1 MNFSPMLIRNT
12 QIPFAAFDM
21 LHGMI
26 AQPKIDGVRL
36 CFMRPEEGSA
46 EQSSLNRLRIWTRS
60 NQKISPRL
68 YRILDEVLPDYTGGG
83 IVDGELVYKNDCAA
97 TTGILHSKTVDIDP
111 EQLRFYAF
119 DYVIPQ
125 PFSNELCNGA
135 LESRLHT
142 LDGLASLDSWVFYPN
157 NIVRVLPHWK
167 HRTAKESL
175 GHAAGYC
182 ESWGLPLEGFVLK
195 PSWSSYVCGRRLDG
209 SLKYKVS
216 EELTGVIR
224 AVHPQVGQDHVAK
237 DLAGIIVVQVGEG
250 KNAAIVNVT
259 ASCDNV
265 LRAKIMEHAQH
276 IVGYPITFRVFAC
289 PSGDTV
295 TAALRMPRYVSGLE
309 WLLKLK

>member
-12 QIPFAAFDM
+12 PVTTEMLDK

-68 YRILDEVLPDYTGGG
+68 YRILDEVLPDFTGGG

-97 TTGILHSKTVDIDP
+97 TTGILHSKTIDIDP

-125 PFSNELCNGA
+125 PCSDKLCDGA

-142 LDGLASLDSWVFYPN
+142 LDGLATLDSWVFYHN
-157 NIVRVLPHWK
+157 NIVQVLPHWK

-175 GHAAGYC
+175 GYAAGYC
-182 ESWGLPLEGFVLK
+182 ETFGLPLEGFVLK

-209 SLKYKVS
+209 SFKYKVS

-224 AVHPQVGQDHVAK
+224 AVHPQVGQDHIAK

-250 KNAAIVNVT
+250 KSAAIVNVT

-276 IVGYPITFRVFAC
+276 IVGYPITFRVFSC

>member
-12 QIPFAAFDM
+12 PVTTAM
-21 LHGMI
+21 LDKLQGMI

-68 YRILDEVLPDYTGGG
+68 YRILDEVLPRYTGGG

-97 TTGILHSKTVDIDP
+97 TTGILHSKTIDIDP
-111 EQLRFYAF
+111 AQLRFYAF
-119 DYVIPQ
+119 DYIEPDQ
-125 PFSNELCNGA
+125 APKLLTDRLAA
-135 LESRLHT
+135 LDQLTT
-142 LDGLASLDSWVFYPN
+142 LDCWVFSMN
-157 NIVRVLPHWK
+157 TIVNVLPHWQ
-167 HRTAKESL
+167 HHSAKESL
-175 GHAAGYC
+175 EHAAGYC
-182 ESWGLPLEGFVLK
+182 EAWGLPLEGYVLK
-195 PSWSSYVCGRRLDG
+195 PRSSSYACGRRLDG
-209 SLKYKVS
+209 SFKYKVS

-224 AVHPQVGQDHVAK
+224 AVHPQVGQDHIAK

-250 KNAAIVNVT
+250 KDAAIVNVT
-259 ASCDNV
+259 ASCDNA
-265 LRAKIMEHAQH
+265 LRARTMEHASH
-276 IVGYPITFRVFAC
+276 IIGYPITFRVFAC
-289 PSGDTV
+289 PSGDTA

>member
-12 QIPFAAFDM
+12 QVPVVALDK
-21 LHGMI
+21 LQSMI

-46 EQSSLNRLRIWTRS
+46 EQSTLNRLRIWTRS

-68 YRILDEVLPDYTGGG
+68 YRILDKVLPDYTGGG

-97 TTGILHSKTVDIDP
+97 TTGILHSKTIDIDT

-119 DYVIPQ
+119 DYIEPDQ
-125 PFSNELCNGA
+125 APKSLTDRLAA
-135 LESRLHT
+135 L
-142 LDGLASLDSWVFYPN
+142 DQLASLDTWVFSPN
-157 NIVRVLPHWK
+157 NIVQVLPHWQ
-167 HRTAKESL
+167 HHSTKESL

-182 ESWGLPLEGFVLK
+182 EAWGLPLEGYVLK
-195 PSWSSYVCGRRLDG
+195 PRLSSYVCGRRLDG
-209 SLKYKVS
+209 SFKYKVS

-224 AVHPQVGQDHVAK
+224 AVYPQVGQDHIAK

-259 ASCDNV
+259 ASCDNA
-265 LRAKIMEHAQH
+265 LRAKIMEHASH

-295 TAALRMPRYVSGLE
+295 TAAMRMPRYVSGLE
-309 WLLKLK
+309 WLLNLQ

>member
-12 QIPFAAFDM
+12 PVTTAM
-21 LHGMI
+21 LDKLQGMI

-68 YRILDEVLPDYTGGG
+68 YRILDEVLPRYTGGG

-97 TTGILHSKTVDIDP
+97 TTGILHSKTIDIDP

-119 DYVIPQ
+119 DYIEPDQ
-125 PFSNELCNGA
+125 APKSLTDRLAA
-135 LESRLHT
+135 LDQLAT
-142 LDGLASLDSWVFYPN
+142 LDSGVFYQN
-157 NIVRVLPHWK
+157 TIVKVLPHWQ
-167 HRTAKESL
+167 HHSAKESL
-175 GHAAGYC
+175 EHAAGYC
-182 ESWGLPLEGFVLK
+182 EACGLPLEGYVLK
-195 PSWSSYVCGRRLDG
+195 PRLSSYACGRRLDG
-209 SLKYKVS
+209 SFKYKVS

-224 AVHPQVGQDHVAK
+224 AVHPQVGQDHIAK
-237 DLAGIIVVQVGEG
+237 DLAGIIEVQVGEG
-250 KNAAIVNVT
+250 KDAAIVNVT
-259 ASCDNV
+259 ASCDNA
-265 LRAKIMEHAQH
+265 LRAKIMEHASH
-276 IVGYPITFRVFAC
+276 IIGYPITFRVFAC

-309 WLLKLK
+309 FLLNLK

>member
-12 QIPFAAFDM
+12 PVTTAM
-21 LHGMI
+21 LDKLQGMI

-68 YRILDEVLPDYTGGG
+68 YRILDEVLPRYTGGG

-97 TTGILHSKTVDIDP
+97 TTGILHSKTIDIDP

-119 DYVIPQ
+119 DYIEPDYK
-125 PFSNELCNGA
+125 PKLLTDRLIELDQ
-135 LESRLHT
+135 LT
-142 LDGLASLDSWVFYPN
+142 SLDSWVFSQN
-157 NIVRVLPHWK
+157 TIVKVLPHWQ
-167 HRTAKESL
+167 HHSAKESL
-175 GHAAGYC
+175 EHAAGYC
-182 ESWGLPLEGFVLK
+182 EAWGLPLEGYVLK
-195 PSWSSYVCGRRLDG
+195 PRSSSYVCGRRLDG
-209 SLKYKVS
+209 SFKYKVS

-224 AVHPQVGQDHVAK
+224 AVHPQIGQDHIAK
-237 DLAGIIVVQVGEG
+237 DLAGIIEVQVGDG
-250 KNAAIVNVT
+250 KDAATVNVT
-259 ASCDNV
+259 ASCDNA
-265 LRAKIMEHAQH
+265 LRAKIMEHAND
-276 IVGYPITFRVFAC
+276 IVGRTITFRVFAC

-309 WLLKLK
+309 FLLNLK

>member
-21 LHGMI
+21 LQGMI

-60 NQKISPRL
+60 NQKISTRL
-68 YRILDEVLPDYTGGG
+68 YRILDEVLPDYTSGC

-97 TTGILHSKTVDIDP
+97 TTGILHSKNVDIDP

-119 DYVIPQ
+119 DIVDPKEHLGC
-125 PFSNELCNGA
+125 PKRLTDRLAELDELSSMDA
-135 LESRLHT
+135 
-142 LDGLASLDSWVFYPN
+142 WVFSPN
-157 NIVRVLPHWK
+157 NIAQVLPHWQ
-167 HRTAKESL
+167 HHTAKESL

-182 ESWGLPLEGFVLK
+182 EAWGLPLEGFVLK
-195 PSWSSYVCGRRLDG
+195 PQHSPYTRGHRLDG
-209 SLKYKVS
+209 SFKYKVS

-250 KNAAIVNVT
+250 KSAAIVNVT
-259 ASCDNV
+259 ASCDNA